1 MAEGKLLLV
10 IHLNFLIPTSLQ
22 SSGSAITTSGCL
34 PMWNLK
40 TKHSLVLCFYNI
52 YNNKKKRK
60 KKNRDQKQWKHT
72 WKWDHIWRQEER
84 TSQGHA
90 WQAREGFLQMVGQEG
105 QGLFSQQSKV
115 HRDRKQ
121 RSLKPWPWEY
131 RDKKK
136 TWWIQ
141 CPLRFETHHKVHAI
155 SDTSCNLYSS

>member
-60 KKNRDQKQWKHT
+60 KKTGIRNNENTPENGTIFGGKKREQVRAMLGKQGKVSY
-72 WKWDHIWRQEER
+72 KW
-84 TSQGHA
+84 
-90 WQAREGFLQMVGQEG
+90 
-105 QGLFSQQSKV
+105 
-115 HRDRKQ
+115 
-121 RSLKPWPWEY
+121 
-131 RDKKK
+131 
-136 TWWIQ
+136 
-141 CPLRFETHHKVHAI
+141 
-155 SDTSCNLYSS
+155 